1 MPNRT
6 DNQDLFFRWGWGREE
21 EINHESVWILTGYG
35 EARGNWIAHV
45 YSLNGG
51 ANKTAIYCTAA
62 CSEGPV
68 HTTPLSAKQL
78 PKNTAILP
86 THALPLISPVSSP
99 FREAKSLHCIPHGN
113 GLSSMVRRNWKAK
126 DLTSIE
132 RDESSS
138 MYRIDLLYLLS
149 VCTLIMKYTIPA
161 QNASTISTLNS
172 VSLQPVDFSVLFSVL
187 NNLEARFE
195 ILATSNTVP
204 FLTARQENMLLLGQF
219 EKWRLWPLYSGSLPF
234 LGHPQF
240 WKPAPCPLSGLDR
253 ISDRRGHCIQA
264 SPCLPKVSAIFTVSP
279 TEG

>member
-1 MPNRT
+1 M
-6 DNQDLFFRWGWGREE
+6 
-21 EINHESVWILTGYG
+21 TGYG

-86 THALPLISPVSSP
+86 THALPLISPVFSP

-113 GLSSMVRRNWKAK
+113 GLSSMVRRNWEAK
-126 DLTSIE
+126 DPTSIE

-149 VCTLIMKYTIPA
+149 VCILIMKYTRPA

-187 NNLEARFE
+187 NNLKARFE

-219 EKWRLWPLYSGSLPF
+219 EKWRL
-234 LGHPQF
+234 
-240 WKPAPCPLSGLDR
+240 
-253 ISDRRGHCIQA
+253 
-264 SPCLPKVSAIFTVSP
+264 
-279 TEG
+279 

>member
-1 MPNRT
+1 M
-6 DNQDLFFRWGWGREE
+6 
-21 EINHESVWILTGYG
+21 TGYR

-149 VCTLIMKYTIPA
+149 VCTLIMKYTTPA

-187 NNLEARFE
+187 NNLEARFK
-195 ILATSNTVP
+195 ILATSNQT
-204 FLTARQENMLLLGQF
+204 L
-219 EKWRLWPLYSGSLPF
+219 
-234 LGHPQF
+234 
-240 WKPAPCPLSGLDR
+240 CLS
-253 ISDRRGHCIQA
+253 
-264 SPCLPKVSAIFTVSP
+264 
-279 TEG
+279 

>member
-1 MPNRT
+1 M
-6 DNQDLFFRWGWGREE
+6 
-21 EINHESVWILTGYG
+21 TGYG

-113 GLSSMVRRNWKAK
+113 GLSSMVRRNWEAK

-132 RDESSS
+132 RNQSSS

-149 VCTLIMKYTIPA
+149 VCTLNMKYTTPA

-172 VSLQPVDFSVLFSVL
+172 VSLQPVDFSVL

-195 ILATSNTVP
+195 ILATSNQT
-204 FLTARQENMLLLGQF
+204 L
-219 EKWRLWPLYSGSLPF
+219 
-234 LGHPQF
+234 
-240 WKPAPCPLSGLDR
+240 CLS
-253 ISDRRGHCIQA
+253 
-264 SPCLPKVSAIFTVSP
+264 
-279 TEG
+279 